1 MAKLK
6 LQPDPTF
13 SAKVAIPVPGSDPV
27 EVEFT
32 FRHRGRKELASFA
45 ESMKDSGDADLIMS
59 LATGWELEDE
69 FTAENVGLLVENYY
83 GAPNAVWTTYLDALT
98 KAKDKN

>member
-13 SAKVAIPVPGSDPV
+13 SAKVAIPVAGASPV

-32 FRHRGRKELASFA
+32 FRHRGRKELAAFA
-45 ESMKDSGDADLIMS
+45 ESVKDSGDADLIMS
-59 LATGWELEDE
+59 MATGWELEDE
-69 FTAENVGLLVENYY
+69 FNAANVALLVENYY
-83 GAPNAVWTTYLDALT
+83 QAPNAVWTAYLDALT
-98 KAKDKN
+98 QAKEKN